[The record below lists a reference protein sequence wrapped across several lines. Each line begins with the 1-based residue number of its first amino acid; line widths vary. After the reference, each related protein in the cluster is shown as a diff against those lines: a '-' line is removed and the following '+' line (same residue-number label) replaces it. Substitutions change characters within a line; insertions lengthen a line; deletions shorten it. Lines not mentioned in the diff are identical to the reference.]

1 MRVKVINASYLIW
14 YSEPWC
20 KDMKTPIDCH
30 SLDNLL
36 GGGVESGSLTSLYGE
51 AGSGKTNVCLQLA
64 RNVVNS
70 GKKVVF
76 IDTEGV
82 SFQRLKQICG
92 EDFEKVT
99 KGILF
104 FTPYSLE
111 DQEKNVEDAVHLA
124 EAKDEIGLIILDS
137 ATVHYRATFGEECEA
152 DGRKSLGR
160 QVNLLLQIS
169 RKRDMPVVI
178 TTQVYTD
185 TKTNTFEPIG
195 GHALMHYAKAIIKL
209 EKFGDGGLRKAV
221 IKKYRWRPEGISAEF
236 KLTEKGVENAD

>member
-1 MRVKVINASYLIW
+1 MYIPTRC
-14 YSEPWC
+14 E
-20 KDMKTPIDCH
+20 T
-30 SLDNLL
+30 LDNLL
-36 GGGVESGSLTSLYGE
+36 GGGIESGSLTSLYGE
-51 AGSGKTNVCLQLA
+51 AGSGKTNICLQLA
-64 RNVVNS
+64 RNVVLN

-82 SFQRLKQICG
+82 SFTRLKQISG
-92 EDFEKVT
+92 EDFDKVT
-99 KGILF
+99 KDILF

-111 DQEKNVEDAVHLA
+111 EQEKNVEDAVHLA
-124 EAKDEIGLIILDS
+124 EAKDEIGLIVLDS

-160 QVNLLLQIS
+160 QVNLLLQVS
-169 RKRDMPVVI
+169 RKKDIPVLI

-195 GHALMHYAKAIIKL
+195 GHVLMHYAKAIIKL
-209 EKFGDGGLRKAV
+209 EKFGDGGLRRAM

-236 KLTEKGVENAD
+236 KLTENGVEGAS

>member
-1 MRVKVINASYLIW
+1 
-14 YSEPWC
+14 
-20 KDMKTPIDCH
+20 MKTPIECK
-30 SLDNLL
+30 SVDNLL
-36 GGGVESGSLTSLYGE
+36 GGGIESGSVTSLYGE
-51 AGSGKTNVCLQLA
+51 AGSGKTNICLQLA
-64 RNVVNS
+64 RNVVMN
-70 GKKVVF
+70 GKKVIF

-82 SFQRLKQICG
+82 SLKRLEQICG
-92 EDFEKVT
+92 ENFNKVA
-99 KGILF
+99 KDILF

-111 DQEKNVEDAVHLA
+111 DQEKNVEDAVHLV
-124 EAKDEIGLIILDS
+124 EAKKDIGLIILDS

-160 QVNLLLQIS
+160 QINLLLQIS

-209 EKFGDGGLRKAV
+209 EKLGDGGLRKAV

-236 KLTEKGVENAD
+236 KLTEKGVENSE

>member
-1 MRVKVINASYLIW
+1 
-14 YSEPWC
+14 
-20 KDMKTPIDCH
+20 MKTPIECE

-36 GGGVESGSLTSLYGE
+36 GGGIESGSVTSLYGE
-51 AGSGKTNVCLQLA
+51 AGSGKTNICLQLT
-64 RNVVNS
+64 RNVVMN
-70 GKKVVF
+70 GKKVIF

-82 SFQRLKQICG
+82 SLKRLEQICG
-92 EDFEKVT
+92 ENFDKVA
-99 KGILF
+99 KDILF

-111 DQEKNVEDAVHLA
+111 DQEKNVEDAVHLV
-124 EAKDEIGLIILDS
+124 EAKENIGLIILDS
-137 ATVHYRATFGEECEA
+137 ATVHYRATFGEEYEA

-169 RKRDMPVVI
+169 RKKDIPVVI

-209 EKFGDGGLRKAV
+209 EKFGNGGLRKA
-221 IKKYRWRPEGISAEF
+221 IIRKYRWRPEGISAEF
-236 KLTEKGVENAD
+236 KLTEKGVESD

>member
-1 MRVKVINASYLIW
+1 
-14 YSEPWC
+14 
-20 KDMKTPIDCH
+20 MKTPIECE

-36 GGGVESGSLTSLYGE
+36 GGGIESGSVTSLYGE
-51 AGSGKTNVCLQLA
+51 AGSGKTNICLQLA
-64 RNVVNS
+64 RNMVMN
-70 GKKVVF
+70 GKKVIF

-82 SFQRLKQICG
+82 SLKRLEQICG
-92 EDFEKVT
+92 ENFDKVA
-99 KGILF
+99 KDILF
-104 FTPYSLE
+104 FTPYTLE
-111 DQEKNVEDAVHLA
+111 DQEKNVEDAVHLT
-124 EAKDEIGLIILDS
+124 EAKEDIGLIILDS

-169 RKRDMPVVI
+169 RKRDIPVVI

-209 EKFGDGGLRKAV
+209 EKFGNGGLRKA
-221 IKKYRWRPEGISAEF
+221 IIRKYRWRPEGISAEF
-236 KLTEKGVENAD
+236 KLTEKGVESD

>member
-1 MRVKVINASYLIW
+1 MKIINAPLSIQCL
-14 YSEPWC
+14 EERC
-20 KDMKTPIDCH
+20 KDMKTPIDCE

-36 GGGVESGSLTSLYGE
+36 GGGIESGSVTSLYGE
-51 AGSGKTNVCLQLA
+51 AGSGKTNICLQLA
-64 RNVVNS
+64 RNVVMN
-70 GKKVVF
+70 GKKVIF

-82 SFQRLKQICG
+82 SFQRLEQICSG
-92 EDFEKVT
+92 DFDRVT

-111 DQEKNVEDAVHLA
+111 EQEKNVEDAVHLA
-124 EAKDEIGLIILDS
+124 EAKEDIGLIILDS
-137 ATVHYRATFGEECEA
+137 ATVHYRATFGEENEA

-195 GHALMHYAKAIIKL
+195 GHVLMHYAKAIIKL
-209 EKFGDGGLRKAV
+209 EKFGDGGLRKA
-221 IKKYRWRPEGISAEF
+221 IIRKYRWRPEGISAEF
-236 KLTEKGVENAD
+236 KLTGYGVESV

>member
-1 MRVKVINASYLIW
+1 MYIPTKC
-14 YSEPWC
+14 E
-20 KDMKTPIDCH
+20 T
-30 SLDNLL
+30 LDNLL
-36 GGGVESGSLTSLYGE
+36 GGGIESGSLTSLYGE

-64 RNVVNS
+64 RNVVLN

-82 SFQRLKQICG
+82 SFTRLKQICG
-92 EDFEKVT
+92 EDFDKVT
-99 KGILF
+99 KDILF
-104 FTPYSLE
+104 FTPFSLE
-111 DQEKNVEDAVHLA
+111 EQEKNVEDAVHLA
-124 EAKDEIGLIILDS
+124 EAKEEIGLIVLDS

-160 QVNLLLQIS
+160 QVNLLLQVS
-169 RKRDMPVVI
+169 RKKDIPVVI

-195 GHALMHYAKAIIKL
+195 GHVLMHYAKAIIKL
-209 EKFGDGGLRKAV
+209 EKLGDGGLRRAM

-236 KLTEKGVENAD
+236 KLTENGVEGAN

>member
-1 MRVKVINASYLIW
+1 
-14 YSEPWC
+14 
-20 KDMKTPIDCH
+20 MKTPIECK

-36 GGGVESGSLTSLYGE
+36 GGGIESGSVTSLYGE
-51 AGSGKTNVCLQLA
+51 AGSGKTNICLQLA
-64 RNVVNS
+64 RNMVMN
-70 GKKVVF
+70 GKKVIF

-82 SFQRLKQICG
+82 SLKRLEQICG
-92 EDFEKVT
+92 ENFDKVA
-99 KGILF
+99 KDILF

-111 DQEKNVEDAVHLA
+111 DQEKNVEDAVHLV
-124 EAKDEIGLIILDS
+124 EAKEDIGIIILDS
-137 ATVHYRATFGEECEA
+137 ATVHYRATFGEEYEA

-169 RKRDMPVVI
+169 RKRDIPVVI

-209 EKFGDGGLRKAV
+209 EKFGNGGLRRA
-221 IKKYRWRPEGISAEF
+221 IIRKYRWRPEGISAEF
-236 KLTEKGVENAD
+236 KLTEKGVESD

>member
-1 MRVKVINASYLIW
+1 MKLPLDC
-14 YSEPWC
+14 EP
-20 KDMKTPIDCH
+20 
-30 SLDNLL
+30 LDELL
-36 GGGVESGSLTSLYGE
+36 GGGIESGSLTSLYGE

-64 RNVVNS
+64 RNVVLK

-82 SFQRLKQICG
+82 SFTRLKQICG

-99 KGILF
+99 KDILF

-111 DQEKNVEDAVHLA
+111 EQEKNVEDAVHLA
-124 EAKDEIGLIILDS
+124 EAKEEIGLIVLDS
-137 ATVHYRATFGEECEA
+137 ATVHYRATFGEENEA

-160 QVNLLLQIS
+160 QVNLLLQVS
-169 RKRDMPVVI
+169 RKKDIPVLI

-195 GHALMHYAKAIIKL
+195 GHVLMHYAKAIIKL
-209 EKFGDGGLRKAV
+209 EKFGDGGLRRAM

-236 KLTEKGVENAD
+236 KLTENGVEGAN

>member
-1 MRVKVINASYLIW
+1 
-14 YSEPWC
+14 
-20 KDMKTPIDCH
+20 MKTPIECE

-36 GGGVESGSLTSLYGE
+36 GGGIESGSVTSLYGE
-51 AGSGKTNVCLQLA
+51 AGSGKTNICLQLA
-64 RNVVNS
+64 RNVVMN
-70 GKKVVF
+70 GKKVIF

-82 SFQRLKQICG
+82 SLKRLEQICG
-92 EDFEKVT
+92 ENFDKVA
-99 KGILF
+99 KDILF

-111 DQEKNVEDAVHLA
+111 DQEKNVEDAVHLV
-124 EAKDEIGLIILDS
+124 EAKEDIGLIILDS
-137 ATVHYRATFGEECEA
+137 ATVHYRATFGEEYEA

-169 RKRDMPVVI
+169 RKKDIPVVI

-209 EKFGDGGLRKAV
+209 EKFGNGGLRKA
-221 IKKYRWRPEGISAEF
+221 IIRKYRWRPEGISAEF
-236 KLTEKGVENAD
+236 KLTENGVESD